1 MQKKISIVT
10 LIVVVALCCLATF
23 MTTFLILNR
32 TAEADFREEV
42 ISTDSVNTED
52 ADETGTSPA
61 DTTEEDPKPAETKP
75 STNTNKKESELSAF
89 MSKVVE
95 KLEIVDEYF
104 RNFYIGELNEE
115 DLIDGIIA
123 GYVAGTGDEYGAY
136 YNAEDFSV
144 FMSDLNAELVGV
156 GINVI
161 YNTEYGLI
169 EILSVQPESPALEA
183 GVQPGDLIYTV
194 GEDKQLVAELGYY
207 PTINALRGEVGTIA
221 VFSVLRGN
229 NYTEEV
235 EFRIPRAKIK
245 EITVMSHVY
254 ELDDSVAVIKITG
267 FDAGTPKQ
275 FKEALNE
282 LTDAGCDKLV
292 VDLRYNP
299 GGELESICEILDYIL
314 PDGGPIIH
322 IVDGDGN
329 EVEAKY
335 SKDGHE
341 LKLPMAV
348 LVNGSTA
355 SAAELFTSA
364 VKDYQKATIV
374 GTTTYGKGC
383 MQTTIPLY
391 SNWVKGTLYDGSAV
405 SITYRM
411 YDPPFSDNY
420 HGIGIEPHVVVEL
433 DEALEG
439 KNIYKITDEEDN
451 QLRAAVATFYENNN

>member
-1 MQKKISIVT
+1 MQKRISVLT
-10 LIVVVALCCLATF
+10 LVVVVALCCLATF
-23 MTTFLILNR
+23 MTTFLLLS
-32 TAEADFREEV
+32 AREEAQ
-42 ISTDSVNTED
+42 ILDEAIQTDPTETSGVE
-52 ADETGTSPA
+52 ETDKVP
-61 DTTEEDPKPAETKP
+61 EETKP
-75 STNTNKKESELSAF
+75 QINTEEKEPELSDF

-95 KLEIVDEYF
+95 KLTIVDEYF
-104 RNFYIGELNEE
+104 RNFYIGEIDDEE
-115 DLIDGIIA
+115 LIDGIIS
-123 GYVAGTGDEYGAY
+123 GYVEGTGDDYGAY
-136 YNAEDFSV
+136 YNAEDFYS
-144 FMSDLNAELVGV
+144 FMADLNAELVGIGV
-156 GINVI
+156 NVI

-194 GEDKQLVAELGYY
+194 GEDRKLVSDLGYY
-207 PTINALRGEVGTIA
+207 PTISELRGDIGTIA
-221 VFSVLRGN
+221 VFTVLRGD

-235 EFRIPRAKIK
+235 EFRIRRDKIK
-245 EITVMSHVY
+245 EITVMPRVY
-254 ELDDSVAVIKITG
+254 ALDDTVGVIRITG
-267 FDAGTPKQ
+267 FDAGTLKQ
-275 FKEALNE
+275 FKEALDE
-282 LTDAGCDKLV
+282 LVAGGCDKLV

-299 GGELESICEILDYIL
+299 GGELEAICEVLDYIL

-329 EVEAKY
+329 KVETKRT
-335 SKDGHE
+335 KDGHE
-341 LKLPMAV
+341 LKMPLAV

-355 SAAELFTSA
+355 SAAELFTAA

-391 SNWVKGTLYDGSAV
+391 TNWVKGTLYDGSAV

-420 HGIGIEPHVVVEL
+420 HGIGVEPHIVVEL
-433 DEALEG
+433 DEALKN

-451 QLRAAVATFYENNN
+451 QLRAAVETFNK

>member
-1 MQKKISIVT
+1 MQKRISIIT
-10 LIVVVALCCLATF
+10 LIVVVVLCCLATF
-23 MTTFLILNR
+23 MTTFLVLHNEK
-32 TAEADFREEV
+32 EADIVDEYV
-42 ISTDSVNTED
+42 STDPTETDIPQTGADKVEQTPAQNQTQTNNT
-52 ADETGTSPA
+52 TN
-61 DTTEEDPKPAETKP
+61 
-75 STNTNKKESELSAF
+75 STNLSPF

-95 KLEIVDEYF
+95 KLSIVDEYF
-104 RNFYIGELNEE
+104 RNFYIGDLNDEE
-115 DLIDGIIA
+115 LIDGIIS

-136 YNAEDFSV
+136 YNTENFAA

-169 EILSVQPESPALEA
+169 EVLSVQPESPALEA

-194 GEDKQLVAELGYY
+194 GDEKKLVSELGYY
-207 PTINALRGEVGTIA
+207 PAINELRGEVGSIA
-221 VFSVLRGN
+221 VFTVLRGD

-254 ELDDSVAVIKITG
+254 ALDETVAVIKITG
-267 FDAGTPKQ
+267 FDSGTPKQ
-275 FKEALNE
+275 FKEKLAE
-282 LTDAGCDKLV
+282 LVAGGCDKLI

-322 IVDGDGN
+322 VVDGDGN
-329 EVEAKY
+329 EVEVRY
-335 SKDGHE
+335 TKDGHE
-341 LKLPMAV
+341 LKMPMAV

-355 SAAELFTSA
+355 SAAELFTAA

-374 GTTTYGKGC
+374 GTKTYGKGC

-391 SNWVKGTLYDGSAV
+391 SNWVMGTIYDGSAV

-420 HGIGIEPHVVVEL
+420 HGVGIEPHIVVEL

-451 QLRAAVATFYENNN
+451 QLRAAVASFYDN

>member
-1 MQKKISIVT
+1 MQKRISIIT
-10 LIVVVALCCLATF
+10 LIVVVVLCCLATF
-23 MTTFLILNR
+23 MATFLALHNEK
-32 TAEADFREEV
+32 EADIVDEYV
-42 ISTDSVNTED
+42 STGPTESGD
-52 ADETGTSPA
+52 VDGTDPA
-61 DTTEEDPKPAETKP
+61 PSDTEKQDHTPAETKP
-75 STNTNKKESELSAF
+75 QTNTVKNEDALSPF
-89 MSKVVE
+89 MSKVVK
-95 KLEIVDEYF
+95 KLTIVDEYF
-104 RNFYIGELNEE
+104 RNFYIGDLNEE
-115 DLIDGIIA
+115 DLIDGIIS

-169 EILSVQPESPALEA
+169 EVLSVQPESPALDA

-194 GEDKQLVAELGYY
+194 GEEKELVSELGYY
-207 PTINALRGEVGTIA
+207 PTINKLRGEVGTIA
-221 VFSVLRGN
+221 VFSVLRGD

-235 EFRIPRAKIK
+235 EFKIPRAKIK

-254 ELDDSVAVIKITG
+254 ALDDTVAVIKITG

-275 FKEALNE
+275 FKEKLNE
-282 LTDAGCDKLV
+282 LVAAGCDKLV

-335 SKDGHE
+335 TKDGHE
-341 LKLPMAV
+341 LKMPMAV

-405 SITYRM
+405 SVTYRM

-420 HGIGIEPHVVVEL
+420 HGVGVEPHVVVEL

-451 QLRAAVATFYENNN
+451 QLRAAVETFYK